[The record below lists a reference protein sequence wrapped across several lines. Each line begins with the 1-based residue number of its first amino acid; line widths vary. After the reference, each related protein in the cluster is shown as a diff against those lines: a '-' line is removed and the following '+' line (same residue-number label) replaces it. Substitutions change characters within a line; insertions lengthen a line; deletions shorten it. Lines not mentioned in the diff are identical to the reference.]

1 MSLRGCCEK
10 MKKKNGQ
17 KSKKFLAPYHWLQPH
32 DGCLWQCVRA
42 VTVQCMCG
50 RRSQLRRAASFVQ
63 AVARPILCKQTF
75 FLSALHFPDGIV
87 KSLLP
92 SLTLFV
98 QPKPQHIGIAKLHK
112 RDTRKSSSKR
122 TATSLSAGGSGAE
135 AAGNGV
141 DHGGRKTQ
149 ERP

>member
-10 MKKKNGQ
+10 MKKKTDRKVRSFSRLTIGFN
-17 KSKKFLAPYHWLQPH
+17 H

-42 VTVQCMCG
+42 VTVQCMCE
-50 RRSQLRRAASFVQ
+50 RRSQLRRAASSVQ
-63 AVARPILCKQTF
+63 AVARPILCNQTF
-75 FLSALHFPDGIV
+75 FLSASHFPDGIV

-92 SLTLFV
+92 SLTLLV

-112 RDTRKSSSKR
+112 RDTRKTSSKR

-135 AAGNGV
+135 EAGNGV
-141 DHGGRKTQ
+141 D
-149 ERP
+149 